1 MTFWDLLLACRR
13 RWVVVVVGVVLTA
26 GGLVMIERESGV
38 YWAQSNVIFLAPT
51 SSRFPNSLNTGSES
65 LIMTAGIVANVVHGD
80 QDVTATSSS
89 SVSIVDMGI
98 HEGTLIRLP
107 SVGGQ
112 WAKNFSQPV
121 LDVEA
126 AAATPEEVRSEMNA
140 LLEAI
145 NATLAQMQD
154 QAGVDE
160 FNRMT
165 TQVSPDSIDVQYR
178 QGDRRR
184 AVMMCVI
191 LGVALTLSAVVV
203 VDRRANHKSSPV
215 KPSASRAAATS
226 KGSVHAGRPQP
237 GGRRSG
243 GRLSVGSSK

>member
-13 RWVVVVVGVVLTA
+13 RWVVVIVGVLLTA
-26 GGLVMIERESGV
+26 GGLVMVERADGV

-98 HEGTLIRLP
+98 EDGTLIRLP

-126 AAATPEEVRSEMNA
+126 AAATPEEVQGKMSA
-140 LLEAI
+140 LLSAI
-145 NATLAQMQD
+145 NTTLAQMQD

-165 TQVSPDSIDVQYR
+165 TQASPSSIDVQYR
-178 QGDRRR
+178 QGDKRR
-184 AVMMCVI
+184 ALLMTLT
-191 LGVALTLSAVVV
+191 LGVVATLGAVVAA
-203 VDRRANHKSSPV
+203 DRHARRTSVPFRKSDGGRARPGAGPPRTVSNPAGARRSNDRTKV
-215 KPSASRAAATS
+215 GTS
-226 KGSVHAGRPQP
+226 K
-237 GGRRSG
+237 
-243 GRLSVGSSK
+243 